1 MLNLIFVEG
10 CYMRNG
16 VGGAPF
22 FMLHFVVTEQDVE
35 RSLTG
40 IVFEE
45 KDHVAVF
52 EEGKPVTKGNAYR
65 GDCYETALRNM
76 IKEHFGECFLT
87 VDGVEKEY

>member
-45 KDHVAVF
+45 EGHVAVF
-52 EEGKPVTKGNAYR
+52 EEGKPTEENAYR
-65 GDCYETALRNM
+65 GDYYEIALRDM

-87 VDGVEKEY
+87 VDGIEKEY